1 MTQTALQASSPLATL
16 VEAIE
21 QLSTARTAEDI
32 AAVVRSRARA
42 ISGADGITVV
52 LRSDGHC
59 LYLDEEAIGP
69 LWKGRRFPLGQ
80 CIAGWTMLNGRTA
93 VIPDIYRD
101 DRIPFTVYRPTFV
114 NSLVM
119 TPVRREDPMAA
130 IGAYWKVAHTPSD
143 AAVAGLEA
151 VARAAA
157 TAFENVSLLASIEQA
172 LRRQDQ
178 MIRELDH
185 RVKNTLAATL
195 SIAKRTLKS
204 SPSPARF
211 ADVFEGRVMA
221 LSRAHELLAREDWT
235 GGDLAEAVGVACD
248 DPDRVTL
255 RGPPIRL
262 APETAMSFVLVFH
275 ELADNARRHGAL
287 SKPGGRV
294 TIDWMVEDGRF
305 ELTWLEWDGPAVSVP
320 VARGFGSQMI
330 ERGLPR
336 DVGGEGRLGFEPDG
350 LRYVLTAPLGERI
363 AAR

>member
-1 MTQTALQASSPLATL
+1 MTGTALEASSPLATL

-21 QLSTARTAEDI
+21 QLSTARTVQDVAT
-32 AAVVRSRARA
+32 VVRSRART

-52 LRSDGHC
+52 LRDGDHC
-59 LYLDEEAIGP
+59 HYLDEEAIGP

-80 CIAGWTMLNGRTA
+80 CIAGWTMVHGETA

-101 DRIPFTVYRPTFV
+101 DRVPFTVYRPTFV

-119 TPVRREDPMAA
+119 TPVRRKDPMAA
-130 IGAYWKVAHTPSD
+130 IGAYWKDVHTPSD
-143 AAVAGLEA
+143 EAVAGLEA

-157 TAFENVSLLASIEQA
+157 TAFESVGLLASLEDA
-172 LRRQDQ
+172 LRRRDQ

-195 SIAKRTLKS
+195 SMARRTLS
-204 SPSPARF
+204 ATPSPTAF
-211 ADVFEGRVMA
+211 AELFEGRLMA
-221 LSRAHELLAREDWT
+221 LSRAHELLGREDWS
-235 GGDLAEAVGVACD
+235 GGDLAEAIGLACD
-248 DPDRVTL
+248 GDERIRL
-255 RGPPIRL
+255 KGPLIRL
-262 APETAMSFVLVFH
+262 APETAVSFVLVFH

-287 SKPGGRV
+287 SVPGGRV
-294 TIDWMVEDGRF
+294 TVDWLIEDGRF
-305 ELTWLEWDGPAVSVP
+305 DLTWLEWEGPAVTAP

-336 DVGGEGRLGFEPDG
+336 DVGGEGRLSFEPDG

>member
-1 MTQTALQASSPLATL
+1 MTRTALEASSPLATL

-21 QLSTARTAEDI
+21 QLSTARTVQDI
-32 AAVVRSRARA
+32 ATVVRSRARA

-52 LRSDGHC
+52 LRDGDHC
-59 LYLDEEAIGP
+59 HYLDEEAIGP
-69 LWKGRRFPLGQ
+69 LWKGKRFPLGQ
-80 CIAGWTMLNGRTA
+80 CISGWTMLTGETA

-130 IGAYWKVAHTPSD
+130 IGAYWKEVHTPSAD
-143 AAVAGLEA
+143 AVAGLEA

-157 TAFENVSLLASIEQA
+157 TAFENVRLLASLEEA
-172 LRRQDQ
+172 LRRREQ

-195 SIAKRTLKS
+195 SVAKRTLRS
-204 SPSPARF
+204 SPTPAAF
-211 ADVFEGRVMA
+211 AEAFEGRLMA
-221 LSRAHELLAREDWT
+221 LSRAHELLAREDWS
-235 GGDLAEAVGVACD
+235 GGDLAEALGVGCD
-248 DPDRVTL
+248 DDDRVQL
-255 RGPPIRL
+255 RGAPVRL
-262 APETAMSFVLVFH
+262 ASETAMSFVLVFH

-287 SKPGGRV
+287 SVPGGRV
-294 TIDWMVEDGRF
+294 TIDWVVDDGRF
-305 ELTWLEWDGPAVSVP
+305 ELTWLEWGGPP
-320 VARGFGSQMI
+320 VRAPVTRGFGSQMI

-336 DVGGEGRLGFEPDG
+336 DVGGAGRLSFEPDG
-350 LRYVLTAPLGERI
+350 LRYGLTAPLGERI

>member
-1 MTQTALQASSPLATL
+1 VTRTALEASSPLATL

-21 QLSTARTAEDI
+21 QLSTARTVQDI
-32 AAVVRSRARA
+32 AKVVRSRART

-52 LRSDGHC
+52 VRDGDHC

-69 LWKGRRFPLGQ
+69 LWKGKRFPLGQ
-80 CIAGWTMLNGRTA
+80 CISGWTMLTGETA

-130 IGAYWKVAHTPSD
+130 IGAYWKDVHTPSD
-143 AAVAGLEA
+143 DAVAGLEA

-157 TAFENVSLLASIEQA
+157 TAFENVRLLASLDEA
-172 LRRQDQ
+172 LRRQEQ

-195 SIAKRTLKS
+195 SVAKRTLRS
-204 SPSPARF
+204 SPSPSAF
-211 ADVFEGRVMA
+211 AESFEGRLMA
-221 LSRAHELLAREDWT
+221 LSRAHELLAREDWA

-248 DPDRVTL
+248 NDDRVQL
-255 RGPPIRL
+255 RGAPVRL
-262 APETAMSFVLVFH
+262 ASETAMSFVLVFH

-287 SKPGGRV
+287 SVPGGRV
-294 TIDWMVEDGRF
+294 TVDWVIDDGSF
-305 ELTWLEWDGPAVSVP
+305 ELTWLEWQGPPVTAP

-336 DVGGEGRLGFEPDG
+336 DVGGAGRLSFEPDG
-350 LRYVLTAPLGERI
+350 LRYMLTAPLGERI